1 MKIENCKLKIA
12 KRDAFTLVELLV
24 VIAIIA
30 AVVIGAGIF
39 FWRGTAG
46 RTATQGRMKTDLDT
60 SMMEKNPA
68 EFQKELNAL
77 IERDKASRK
86 GN

>member
-1 MKIENCKLKIA
+1 MKQEVNPI
-12 KRDAFTLVELLV
+12 V

-46 RTATQGRMKTDLDT
+46 RSEAQGRLKSDLDT

-77 IERDKASRK
+77 IERDKASQGK
-86 GN
+86 K

>member
-1 MKIENCKLKIA
+1 MKQEVNPI
-12 KRDAFTLVELLV
+12 V

-30 AVVIGAGIF
+30 ALVIGVGIF

-46 RTATQGRMKTDLDT
+46 RSPAQGRMKTDLDT

-77 IERDKASRK
+77 IERDKASRGSK
-86 GN
+86 

>member
-1 MKIENCKLKIA
+1 MKQAVNP
-12 KRDAFTLVELLV
+12 LV

-30 AVVIGAGIF
+30 AVVIVAGIF

>member
-1 MKIENCKLKIA
+1 MKQAVNP
-12 KRDAFTLVELLV
+12 VV

-30 AVVIGAGIF
+30 AVVIEAGIF

-46 RTATQGRMKTDLDT
+46 RTAAQGRMKTDLDT

>member
-1 MKIENCKLKIA
+1 
-12 KRDAFTLVELLV
+12 
-24 VIAIIA
+24 
-30 AVVIGAGIF
+30 
-39 FWRGTAG
+39 
-46 RTATQGRMKTDLDT
+46 MKTDLDT

>member
-1 MKIENCKLKIA
+1 MKQEVNPI
-12 KRDAFTLVELLV
+12 V

-39 FWRGTAG
+39 FWRGTVG
-46 RTATQGRMKTDLDT
+46 RSPAQGRMKTDLDT

-77 IERDKASRK
+77 IERDKASRGGK
-86 GN
+86 